1 MIKCHEL
8 NKEINDSLAGRSSSR
23 YSLNL
28 IYYYITQ
35 YIKRAVVR
43 KPISV
48 TNETIIV
55 VIFFLA
61 INMCWKTKSNLQ
73 NNFSNHEGALGAVC
87 GIPSSGSN

>member
-8 NKEINDSLAGRSSSR
+8 NKEINDSLAGIVVV
-23 YSLNL
+23 NL
-28 IYYYITQ
+28 IYHYITQ

-87 GIPSSGSN
+87 GIPSPGSN